1 MLVRSISLRT
11 ASLWAYGLAFGALFG
26 YATYGYTL
34 QTPNG
39 PDTGMIWVWVVMA
52 LIGSALLGLKNRRI
66 SNRRLRVRVTLGDC
80 VVIIAALVLIFV
92 LPTFI
97 GMVKGLVLM
106 ALFAPYVLWCSR
118 ALDAAGEW

>member
-11 ASLWAYGLAFGALFG
+11 ASQWAYVLAFGALFG

-52 LIGSALLGLKNRRI
+52 LIGSTLLGLKNRRI

-97 GMVKGLVLM
+97 GMVKGLVLL
-106 ALFAPYVLWCSR
+106 ALFTPYMLWCFR